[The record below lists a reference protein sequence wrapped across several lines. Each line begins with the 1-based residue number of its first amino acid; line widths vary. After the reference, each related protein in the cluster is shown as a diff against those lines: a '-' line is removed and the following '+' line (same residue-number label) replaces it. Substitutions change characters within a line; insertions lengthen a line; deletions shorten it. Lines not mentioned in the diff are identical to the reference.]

1 MSAPPAAP
9 TAAPRASRLAAA
21 SGEPRAL
28 RSRRLLV
35 DALLGLLAERPL
47 EELSVAELCR
57 RAGVNRAT
65 FYGHWADQRALAAEA
80 FTELV
85 DRLAAV
91 PHDELGGLDDP
102 HAAARYHDALR
113 GQLRYVAEHR
123 ATFRALFGSAADAG
137 FRRSLTAALERRA
150 DLAVR
155 EWVERG
161 VAPQDT
167 PAELAGWIAGGL
179 VAVLGRWAA
188 GDDADVDAAARRVEA
203 LMPVWWPR
211 QV

>member
-1 MSAPPAAP
+1 MSAPA
-9 TAAPRASRLAAA
+9 AAPRASRLAAA

-35 DALLGLLAERPL
+35 DALLALLAERPL

-85 DRLAAV
+85 DRLAEV
-91 PHDELGGLDDP
+91 TPEELGTLDDP
-102 HAAARYHDALR
+102 HAAQRYHDALR

-123 ATFRALFGSAADAG
+123 TTFRALFGSAADAG
-137 FRRSLTAALERRA
+137 FRRSLTTALEHRSR
-150 DLAVR
+150 LAV
-155 EWVERG
+155 ELWVERS
-161 VAPQDT
+161 VAPVDT
-167 PAELAGWIAGGL
+167 PAELASYVAGGL
-179 VAVLGRWAA
+179 VAVLASWAA
-188 GDDADVDAAARRVEA
+188 SEDEDVDAAAARVQR
-203 LMPVWWPR
+203 LLPTWWPR
-211 QV
+211 QG

>member
-1 MSAPPAAP
+1 MSAPA
-9 TAAPRASRLAAA
+9 AAPRASRLAAA

-35 DALLGLLAERPL
+35 DALLALLAERPL
-47 EELSVAELCR
+47 EEVTVAELCR

-65 FYGHWADQRALAAEA
+65 FYGHWADQRALASEA

-85 DRLAAV
+85 DRLAEV
-91 PHDELGGLDDP
+91 PHEELGSLDDP
-102 HAAARYHDALR
+102 HAAQRYHDSLR

-123 ATFRALFGSAADAG
+123 TTFRALFGSAADAG
-137 FRRSLTAALERRA
+137 FRRSLTTALERRA

-155 EWVERG
+155 LWVDRG
-161 VAPQDT
+161 VAPADT
-167 PAELAGWIAGGL
+167 PDELGSYVAGGL

-188 GDDADVDAAARRVEA
+188 SEDEDVDATARRVEQ
-203 LMPVWWPR
+203 LLPTWWPR
-211 QV
+211 QG